1 MRLMTGPSRQDA
13 SGGSHAA
20 LLWRAYEHVPGFLD
34 PLVHL
39 ARRHLLPALRSSLT
53 LRRLSGPAHP
63 DGRSATLVTAGASM
77 TLDHLTAE
85 FFRSPPAVEMLGPV
99 TRAALPDRLERLGA
113 ESDLVLAC
121 LPTAWA
127 PDLNSGY
134 LRLPALIGA
143 SVRIGASL
151 EDTLAPASR
160 TVRADVRLAQRS
172 GYSWHLATDR
182 ADFERFYDAFY
193 LPFIHAR
200 FGALGSPRGRF
211 ELRRE
216 FRHGGAV
223 MWISRDG
230 RHVAGEIVRIKGK
243 VLQSLAEAIDPAWAA
258 SRAGPQVACDVA
270 AIELAVQHGLEMVHL
285 GGAVPSLTN
294 GIVRKKCAWGA
305 VLAPWQ
311 ESHRD
316 ILLRWH
322 APLSASVR
330 AFLHRVAPVF
340 ALSQGLAAVTAETV
354 GTEQGRWRQL
364 RAPGIHPLLVLGG
377 KSGSHETSGWT
388 NLPPDL
394 DAGGVQ
400 RAALAVGAPA

>member
-1 MRLMTGPSRQDA
+1 MRPTTSSSRHDA
-13 SGGSHAA
+13 SGGSGADA
-20 LLWRAYEHVPGFLD
+20 LWRAYEHVPGFLD

-39 ARRHLLPALRSSLT
+39 TRRHVLPALRSSMT
-53 LRRLSGPAHP
+53 LRRLTGPAHP
-63 DGRSATLVTAGASM
+63 DGRSASLLAAGASM

-85 FFRSPPAVEMLGPV
+85 FFRAPPAVEMLGPV
-99 TRAALPDRLERLGA
+99 TRAALPDRLERLAA

-127 PDLNSGY
+127 ADLNSDY

-172 GYSWHLATDR
+172 GYSWHVATDR

-193 LPFIHAR
+193 LPFIRAR

-230 RHVAGEIVRIKGK
+230 RLVAGGIVRIKGK
-243 VLQSLAEAIDPAWAA
+243 VLHSLAEAIDPAGSA
-258 SRAGPQVACDVA
+258 SRAGPQVACNVA
-270 AIELAVQHGLEMVHL
+270 SLELALQRGLEMVHL

-316 ILLRWH
+316 ILLRWRV
-322 APLSASVR
+322 PLSASVR

-340 ALSQGLAAVTAETV
+340 ALSKGLAAVTAETA
-354 GTEQGRWRQL
+354 GTEPGRWRQL

-377 KSGSHETSGWT
+377 KSGSCEASGWT
-388 NLPPDL
+388 TLPADL

-400 RAALAVGAPA
+400 RAALAVGAPP